1 MEICSHHSAL
11 LSNYEV
17 LQLLEEMREKQR
29 EQDRL
34 DPKNTKH
41 AENFQ
46 TIQFEVIE
54 YLKSDQS
61 PVDSQNATQIQSL
74 LEGLKDYPL
83 TKIEKLQIINM
94 RPTSIIELH
103 LIEEPEDRDLMGKFP
118 EICELVKLHLP
129 RKDKNSVS
137 GVNFDIETVQQQQN
151 IDNNAISDI
160 NNVGFLHNIEF
171 AGSSSSNNIINL
183 LGNMHDFMEF
193 CLRQYFKTTGWNEN
207 NQYSNLCA
215 ASRAL
220 LDFKTPFGFTFTLS
234 KMPTPLFKSSYCMNA
249 LPTLSGSIGYLL
261 TSRPLLVDPS
271 ARVPFEEVVDRF
283 NIYYSPQNL
292 SNNNDDQDNRVKIK
306 DYLLFARMYIPTT
319 RLEALYSK
327 RFSPNLQCVVA
338 GISDLKYRA
347 ASHLTAEL
355 HYDAEKW
362 CTEFSFSTEGALFG
376 IKGLYNFTGD
386 NGKDELEDERK
397 PTTIVES
404 ETPHFLD
411 RAKTDS
417 NDYDNENAEEEVDG
431 LKGQWSVGAEVYY
444 GARERSG
451 GEGRIYLLVLIDI
464 LLFELTVST
473 GIRYRTLPQHLN
485 QSPLTVTYLFNPIM
499 GHMTAAFAAQ
509 VSDDLALCP
518 RFYFNIYSYESDLT
532 IGCEWWQREKII
544 DNNSVDI
551 KHKDEHKDEGVSDSN
566 LVFTKPKREVLGVV
580 KATIGTSKGVSLL
593 WEGRYGRSLFSM
605 GVVADLTSHS
615 SPIRSLSI
623 KNTFSNRILTSRIAT
638 SNNNQ
643 GLSLRWQ
650 SWLKRSVFRL

>member
-1 MEICSHHSAL
+1 MLIIILSKRVLTTGGHFTLIVFQRSIFRIVENIIFVANKPDDEIQGALCVHVDKSEESEKLRSLKWSAL
-11 LSNYEV
+11 LSNHEV

-34 DPKNTKH
+34 NPKNTKH

-61 PVDSQNATQIQSL
+61 PVDSQSATQIQSL
-74 LEGLKDYPL
+74 LDGLKEYPL

-103 LIEEPEDRDLMGKFP
+103 VLIEEPEDRDLMGKFP

-129 RKDKNSVS
+129 RKDKNHSS
-137 GVNFDIETVQQQQN
+137 GVDNNIEMVLQQQN
-151 IDNNAISDI
+151 IEDNDI
-160 NNVGFLHNIEF
+160 DNIGFHHSVEF
-171 AGSSSSNNIINL
+171 ASSSNSNNIINS

-215 ASRAL
+215 ASRAI

-249 LPTLSGSIGYLL
+249 LPTLSGSIGYLF

-271 ARVPFEEVVDRF
+271 VRVPFEEVVDRF
-283 NIYYSPQNL
+283 NIYYSPQNEQQNL
-292 SNNNDDQDNRVKIK
+292 LENDDQENRVKIK

-327 RFSPNLQCVVA
+327 RFSPNLQCVVT

-362 CTEFSFSTEGALFG
+362 CTEVSFSTEGALFG

-386 NGKDELEDERK
+386 IEKDELEDEK
-397 PTTIVES
+397 KSTSIVEP
-404 ETPHFLD
+404 ETPTPHFLD
-411 RAKTDS
+411 RSKIDS
-417 NDYDNENAEEEVDG
+417 NDYDNENVEEEVNG

-451 GEGRIYLLVLIDI
+451 G
-464 LLFELTVST
+464 VST

-518 RFYFNIYSYESDLT
+518 RFYFNIYSYE
-532 IGCEWWQREKII
+532 K
-544 DNNSVDI
+544 
-551 KHKDEHKDEGVSDSN
+551 
-566 LVFTKPKREVLGVV
+566 VLGVV
-580 KATIGTSKGVSLL
+580 KATIGTSKGVCLL

-615 SPIRSLSI
+615 SPIRSV
-623 KNTFSNRILTSRIAT
+623 
-638 SNNNQ
+638 
-643 GLSLRWQ
+643 GLELQ
-650 SWLKRSVFRL
+650 YFA